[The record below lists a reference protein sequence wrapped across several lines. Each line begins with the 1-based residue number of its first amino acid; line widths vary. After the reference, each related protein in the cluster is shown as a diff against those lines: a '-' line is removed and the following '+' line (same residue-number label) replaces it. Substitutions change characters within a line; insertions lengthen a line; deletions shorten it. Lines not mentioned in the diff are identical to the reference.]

1 MNDNILVADIEGYAA
16 IFGERDL
23 NGDIIAPGAF
33 RATLARRKSIKMLY
47 QHAAEA
53 PIGRWTAFHEDGRGL
68 YAVGEILIGSRQARD
83 VHALLAGAALSG
95 LSIGYKT
102 VKADKTSNGR
112 RILEA
117 DLWEVSIVTFPM
129 APRAQVT
136 FVGDPR
142 PNTSPPNPHRAPTPK
157 RGLRVMARKRWP
169 VRSRGLAGGRLFPP
183 SSTRQA
189 PANSPTPF
197 AARRVLYQYKE

>member
-83 VHALLAGAALSG
+83 VYALLAGAALSG

-102 VKADKTSNGR
+102 VKAEKTSIGR

-142 PNTSPPNPHRAPTPK
+142 PNTSPPNPHRAPTPE
-157 RGLRVMARKRWP
+157 ARLARHGAQTVAGP
-169 VRSRGLAGGRLFPP
+169 LARAGGRAPVSPLVNQ
-183 SSTRQA
+183 TGARQFA
-189 PANSPTPF
+189 DALRS
-197 AARRVLYQYKE
+197 AARIVSV